1 MNVMESKRGAVDR
14 KHRAS
19 KILQPGEIAERLNGT
34 AWKASVPKRYR
45 SDAILRFC
53 SQAIE
58 CLDQLSKLNR
68 RGRVGKL
75 GTFIDIHLE
84 EHRANAEP

>member
-1 MNVMESKRGAVDR
+1 LTASIAQVKFYNQEREPSGSTGQLGKSLYQKGTVRMPFCAV
-14 KHRAS
+14 
-19 KILQPGEIAERLNGT
+19 P
-34 AWKASVPKRYR
+34 
-45 SDAILRFC
+45 LRHFR

-68 RGRVGKL
+68 RGRLGKL
-75 GTFIDIHLE
+75 GTFIHIHLE